1 MKKILATAVVTVV
14 LLAPTAAGAGERAVD
29 AALGAASGALVAGP
43 VGLLAG
49 GVIGYTAGPS
59 IAHGLGLHHHH
70 YYYGPRYYS
79 HRYYGR
85 HYAYYR

>member
-1 MKKILATAVVTVV
+1 MKKVFAAAVVTVV
-14 LLAPTAAGAGERAVD
+14 LLAPTAAGAGERVVD
-29 AALGAASGALVAGP
+29 AALGAAAGALVAGP

-70 YYYGPRYYS
+70 YYYGPRYYGR
-79 HRYYGR
+79 RYYGR